1 MSELLTVHQAL
12 QQVMAEVG
20 PVAKDGRVDERGMK
34 YRFRGVDAV
43 VNAVHG
49 AIVKAGIIVA
59 PVKTEPVYQSVT
71 SKSGT
76 AGTHCKILVTY
87 RWFGPGGDWFDTQ
100 VAGESMDWGDKSTPK
115 GMSVAYRTVLLQT
128 LNLPTDDPDPDSEVF
143 EHQATPAPA
152 AASSVPPLPAEVAE
166 ARGTV
171 GQLWAELT
179 GTREPNVV
187 TLAKAYADANAG
199 ADIWQAGAPALRQF
213 AAALSAG
220 GIEIPKAGTMAS
232 GAAPGTPEPDAAP
245 PTDDPAESE
254 PLGDGQ
260 RKAIFAALGKLGVR
274 DDVESRY
281 TLGTLAGRVLES
293 RSDLTKADGRRISQQ
308 LRNVKTREQLEQVLA
323 QAEQAAADGN

>member
-1 MSELLTVHQAL
+1 MSEVLTVHQAVAA
-12 QQVMAEVG
+12 VMAQVRPVG
-20 PVAKDGRVDERGMK
+20 KDGEVNERGVRFK
-34 YRFRGVDAV
+34 FRGVDAV
-43 VNAVHG
+43 VNAVHAALVEHG
-49 AIVKAGIIVA
+49 VIVA
-59 PVKTEPVYQSVT
+59 PVKAEPAYQAVT

-128 LNLPTDDPDPDSEVF
+128 LNLPTDDPDPDAEVF
-143 EHQATPAPA
+143 EHQAAPA
-152 AASSVPPLPAEVAE
+152 AGSVPPLLPEVAE

-171 GQLWAELT
+171 GRLWAELT

-199 ADIWQAGAPALRQF
+199 ADIWQANAPALRQF

-220 GIEIPKAGTMAS
+220 GIEVPKAGTMAS

-293 RSDLTKADGRRISQQ
+293 RADLTKADGRRISQQ

-323 QAEQAAADGN
+323 QAEQAAADG